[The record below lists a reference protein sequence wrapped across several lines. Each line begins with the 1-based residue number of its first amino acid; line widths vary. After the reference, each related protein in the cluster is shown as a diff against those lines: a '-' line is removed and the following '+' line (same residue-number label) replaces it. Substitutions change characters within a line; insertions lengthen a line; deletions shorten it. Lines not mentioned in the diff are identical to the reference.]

1 MKIIIDILTPKQC
14 MLFQKLSERLE
25 REGHDV
31 FMFTRRYREVNQ
43 LLDKRGMNATV
54 IGKHGGKD
62 LRDKLVASAERIL
75 KFTPFFKEINPDIS
89 LSFASPEL
97 ARVSYGLG
105 VPHLCI
111 SDSPHAVAVSRLTIP
126 LSSRLFTPAAIPK
139 EAWTKYGIS
148 AGDITQYN
156 SLDPWAWLHDFK
168 PDESI
173 IDELGLDITKP
184 VITVRVPESYAAYLW
199 NSDSKESSIIWFMN
213 NLKKLQSDLQ
223 IVVLPRYEEQIN
235 KLRDASVEDVIICD
249 SVVDGA
255 SLLYYTDVFV
265 GAGGTMSAEA
275 VLLGVPTFSSY
286 PGDPYLI
293 EQYLIKRG
301 LVVRENNYENLFEMI
316 TSLLDDLACER
327 EKQAK
332 KTKELVRDFEDPIDV
347 IVNGFEEFNTG
358 RKKRI
363 R

>member
-25 REGHDV
+25 RKGHNV
-31 FMFTRRYREVNQ
+31 YRFTRRYREVNQ
-43 LLDKRGMNATV
+43 LLDKKGIDATI
-54 IGKHGGKD
+54 IGEHGGKE
-62 LRDKLVASAERIL
+62 LKDKLVASAERIL
-75 KFTPFFKEINPDIS
+75 RLAPIFGEIDPDVS

-111 SDSPHAVAVSRLTIP
+111 SDSPHAIAVSKLTIP
-126 LSSRLFTPAAIPK
+126 LSSRLFTPTAIPK
-139 EAWTKYGIS
+139 EAWIKYGIS
-148 AGDITQYN
+148 AEEIIQYN

-173 IDELGLDITKP
+173 IDELGLDVTKP
-184 VITVRVPESYAAYLW
+184 VITVRVPESFAAYLW
-199 NSDSKESSIIWFMN
+199 NIDSKESSIIWFMN
-213 NLKKLQSDLQ
+213 NLKRIRSDLQ
-223 IVVLPRYEEQIN
+223 IVALPRYEEQIK
-235 KLRDASVEDVIICD
+235 KLRDASVEDIVICD
-249 SVVDGA
+249 YVVDGA

-293 EQYLIKRG
+293 EQYLVRRG
-301 LVVRENNYENLFEMI
+301 LVVRETNYNNLLNKIL
-316 TSLLDDLACER
+316 SLLNDLDQ
-327 EKQAK
+327 EKK
-332 KTKELVRDFEDPIDV
+332 KQEKKVRKLVSDFEDPIDV
-347 IVNGFEEFNTG
+347 IVNGFEVFDIE
-358 RKKRI
+358 R
-363 R
+363 